1 MLPQLLVAAEL
12 ILACHPGG
20 EGYAAMWKERYY
32 RLDVGHREGPSKGSV
47 LSLPHGNWGLLLA
60 Y

>member
-12 ILACHPGG
+12 ILACHPRG

-32 RLDVGHREGPSKGSV
+32 HLDVGHREGPSKGSV
-47 LSLPHGNWGLLLA
+47 LPLPHGNWGLLPA